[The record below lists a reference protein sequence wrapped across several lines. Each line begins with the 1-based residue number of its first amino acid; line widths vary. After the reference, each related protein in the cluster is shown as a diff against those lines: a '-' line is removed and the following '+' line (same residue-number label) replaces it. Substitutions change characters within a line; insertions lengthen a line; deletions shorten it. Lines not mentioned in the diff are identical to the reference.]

1 MERDYIIPLE
11 KLKEKCDPDIF
22 QYETTE
28 KLKVSRELIGQERA
42 MEALEYGLSIGR
54 KGYNIFVSG
63 LTGTG
68 RNSYSY
74 LVAREFA
81 KKMDPPKDWCYVY
94 NFKKPNSPKAI
105 GLESGKGRM
114 FKKDIDKVIKDIG
127 IEIPKV
133 LVSKE
138 YENSKNL
145 IYNAHQKRA
154 QEILNE
160 LNSIAKGYNFVFKH
174 TEKGILSIPLKNDR
188 PMTDEELNTLSE
200 EEIES
205 LMELSNEL
213 SQKAYDY
220 VKMVREVEKNLTEE
234 IAKLKDK
241 NIGQA
246 LSLHMEP
253 LIEKYKDNKDITE
266 YLRDM
271 KTDIAKNYDMFM
283 ATEEKNH
290 IESLFLI
297 GNRKEDF
304 IKRYEVNLFL
314 DNGNKKIGPVI
325 REMNPNYYNLFGKI
339 EYVNELGGL
348 RTDHLK
354 IRPGSLHEAN
364 GGYIIIQA
372 RDILQNAHA
381 WEGLKR
387 AITAEEII
395 VENITGLNIIS
406 ETLRP
411 EPIPLDVKVIIV
423 GDYYLYQLLYYYDD
437 DFKKLFKI
445 RAEFDIE
452 MDRNEENI
460 KKIGSFVAYQCN
472 EVNLRPFHKS
482 ALAAIIEESSR
493 IAGHKAKLTAR
504 FNELV
509 EILYEADGWAAK
521 DNKEL
526 ITREYVEKAIFKKN
540 YRNNNYEEK
549 LIDMIEKELIFI
561 DTEGSKIGEINGLS
575 VIDSGQYLF
584 GRPSKITVNTY
595 GGKDGIINIEREVEQ
610 SGSIY
615 DKGVMILTGYLG
627 EKYAQNHSLSLTA
640 SITFEQSYSGIDGD
654 SASSTELYALLSS
667 LAEKPIKQS
676 IAVTGS
682 VNQKGMIQPIGGVNE
697 KIEGFYKICKLKGFT
712 GNEGVIIPYTNIQN
726 LMLNQEVINAIKAG
740 KFKIYAVKTIDEGI
754 EVLTGIKAGKLNAE
768 GEYEK
773 GSINYLVQKKL
784 EYYAKISKEQE

>member
-1 MERDYIIPLE
+1 MGKGYIVNIE
-11 KLKEKCDPDIF
+11 KLKEKCDPNIF
-22 QYETTE
+22 EYETTE
-28 KLKVSRELIGQERA
+28 NLKVSRELIGQERA
-42 MEALEYGLSIGR
+42 MEALEYGLSIEQ

-74 LVAREFA
+74 LVAKEFA
-81 KKMDPPKDWCYVY
+81 KELDSPKDWCYVY
-94 NFKKPNSPKAI
+94 NFKNPKVPKAI
-105 GLESGKGRM
+105 ALENGQGKV
-114 FKKDIDKVIKDIG
+114 FKKDIDEFIEEIG
-127 IEIPKV
+127 LEIPKIFF
-133 LVSKE
+133 SKE
-138 YENSKNL
+138 FENSKNL
-145 IYNAHQKRA
+145 IYNTHQQKA

-160 LNSIAKGYNFVFKH
+160 LNDIAREYKFVFKQ
-174 TEKGILSIPLKNDR
+174 TEKGILSIPLKNNR

-200 EEIES
+200 EEIEN

-213 SQKAYDY
+213 SQRAYDY
-220 VKMVREVEKNLTEE
+220 VKMVREVEKDLTEE
-234 IAKLKDK
+234 IKKLKDK
-241 NIGQA
+241 NIYKT
-246 LSLHMEP
+246 LEIHIDSLT
-253 LIEKYKDNKDITE
+253 EKYKDNKDIIE
-266 YLRDM
+266 YLKDM
-271 KTDIAKNYDMFM
+271 KTDIGTNYDMFM
-283 ATEEKNH
+283 AEESTQ
-290 IESLFLI
+290 IEGMFFI
-297 GNRKEDF
+297 GNRKESF
-304 IKRYEVNLFL
+304 MKRYNVNLFL
-314 DNGNKKIGPVI
+314 DNSNKNQAPVI

-372 RDILQNAHA
+372 RDILQNAYS

-387 AITAEEII
+387 ALTTEEIV

-411 EPIPLDVKVIIV
+411 EPIPLDVKVIII
-423 GDYYLYQLLYYYDD
+423 GDYYLYQLLYYYDE

-472 EVNLRPFHKS
+472 EVGLRPFDKS
-482 ALAAIIEESSR
+482 ALATIIEESSR
-493 IAGHKAKLTAR
+493 LAGHKEKLTAR

-509 EILYEADGWAAK
+509 EILYEADAWANK
-521 DNKEL
+521 DKKEIVNKEY
-526 ITREYVEKAIFKKN
+526 IEKAISKRN

-549 LIDMIEKELIFI
+549 LIEMIEKGVLLIDI
-561 DTEGSKIGEINGLS
+561 EGSKIGEINGLS
-575 VIDSGQYLF
+575 VIDSGQYVF
-584 GRPSKITVNTY
+584 GKPSKITVNTY
-595 GGKDGIINIEREVEQ
+595 GGKDGVINIEREVEQ
-610 SGSIY
+610 SGGIY

-627 EKYAQNHSLSLTA
+627 EKYAQNRPLSLTV
-640 SITFEQSYSGIDGD
+640 SITFEQSYTGIDGD

-682 VNQKGMIQPIGGVNE
+682 VNQKGIIQAIGGVNE

-712 GNEGVIIPYTNIQN
+712 GNEGVIIPYANIQN
-726 LMLNQEVINAIKAG
+726 LMLSDEVIESVEKG
-740 KFKIYAVKTIDEGI
+740 EFKIYAVKTIDEGI
-754 EVLTGIKAGKLNAE
+754 EILTGVKSE
-768 GEYEK
+768 E
-773 GSINYLVQKKL
+773 INDLVQKKL
-784 EYYAKISKEQE
+784 NHYAEISQIEP

>member
-697 KIEGFYKICKLKGFT
+697 KIEGFYKICKLKGLT